1 MSFVKKNVVC
11 FVLEWMRKTSIN
23 FTPSV
28 IILPKSEFSVFV
40 GF

>member
-1 MSFVKKNVVC
+1 MFCVRMDEEDEC
-11 FVLEWMRKTSIN
+11 IN